1 MYNVSTEQIIKV
13 KAPKNSIIFK
23 AVMIIACILAATTIP
38 ATNAFGIILFAVL
51 VVFTVFV
58 FRYYNAEYEYSFVD
72 GEMTV
77 DRIMAR
83 TRRRRCGVYDIS
95 KAELVAQVGSQDAL
109 RLEHR
114 QLRTHDY
121 TSNEG
126 NESCV
131 VIYTFNSNNELE
143 RIYIEPSEEMLNAF
157 MECVSKQAYK
167 VPDDF
172 KPYTRRTENKK

>member
-1 MYNVSTEQIIKV
+1 
-13 KAPKNSIIFK
+13 
-23 AVMIIACILAATTIP
+23 
-38 ATNAFGIILFAVL
+38 
-51 VVFTVFV
+51 
-58 FRYYNAEYEYSFVD
+58 
-72 GEMTV
+72 
-77 DRIMAR
+77 MAR